1 MIVLDQEH
9 FLGKGGGMD
18 TNNRASKLVSDA
30 MKGREIAKGELVHRL
45 GYSNLNKGRRRLEDF
60 LESGEADP
68 AFIEKLS
75 DALELRLEDISKA
88 MKEDREQK
96 KLLQEKLEREAFKP
110 YVFLLTE
117 ERRPLQITM
126 FALAGGVGVHKMFL
140 LPDGI
145 QEKPW
150 EKQLKIVN
158 DMSKEC
164 YRKKKG
170 KVLLFGKITGYLY
183 CPTYD
188 SSYQVGLDGKTD
200 GINHGHFNLPRS
212 SASIS

>member
-1 MIVLDQEH
+1 
-9 FLGKGGGMD
+9 MD
-18 TNNRASKLVSDA
+18 KNNRASKLVSDA
-30 MKGREIAKGELVHRL
+30 MKSREIAKGELVHRL

-60 LESGEADP
+60 LENGEADP

-88 MKEDREQK
+88 MEEDRKQK

-117 ERRPLQITM
+117 ETRPLQITM

-150 EKQLKIVN
+150 QEQLKIVN

-164 YRKKKG
+164 Y
-170 KVLLFGKITGYLY
+170 LI
-183 CPTYD
+183 P
-188 SSYQVGLDGKTD
+188 
-200 GINHGHFNLPRS
+200 
-212 SASIS
+212 